1 VGYEK
6 ILVAV
11 DQSPVAEREV
21 AAARELAQLSKG
33 EVRVL
38 HLREREILGGRGGV
52 VAFETGDEAS
62 AIVDGAVQALA
73 DRGITASGQA
83 RNTVYGHAAKEIVEE
98 AKEFGAEV
106 IVMGSRGHGDLAG
119 LVVGSTAHK
128 VIHLTDR
135 PVLVVR

>member
-1 VGYEK
+1 MYDK

-11 DQSPVAEREV
+11 DQSPVAEQV
-21 AAARELAQLSKG
+21 LAAARELAQLSGG

-38 HLREREILGGRGGV
+38 HLRERELMGGRGGV
-52 VAFETGDEAS
+52 VDYETGEEAR
-62 AIVDGAVQALA
+62 ATA
-73 DRGITASGQA
+73 DRAVRTLAQEGIKATGEA
-83 RNTVYGHAAKEIVEE
+83 RNTPFGHAAREIVAE
-98 AKEFGAEV
+98 AREFGAGV

-119 LVVGSTAHK
+119 LVLGSTAHK